1 MGGSSPRAARVY
13 MRAADSIN
21 DYKPIPS
28 RLAIREPFDYEAE
41 RMPSPASAYLDALE
55 SPDSKRN
62 MGYALDIFAAFLS
75 GGRIGRDQIPWHTLT
90 AEHRDEVRKHLLER
104 YAERE
109 RSGGGSQANPLSVNA
124 RLIAWR
130 QVLRHAWDKGLMSA
144 DAYRRTAT
152 VSVAKGERQ
161 QRRRFVPEDA
171 LATLF
176 QHCALDPNR
185 AAGARDAALMSLLF
199 GCGLRRFE
207 AIAVLLDDIEMRP
220 NGWLLTVF
228 GKRNK
233 QRTVGIPIGAAAFV
247 HDWLELRGREPGP
260 LFFPVRQNGVIVR
273 SAQPMTNQVG
283 NQIVD
288 RRLKA
293 AGVPKFSPH
302 DLRATSTTIL
312 AGLIDFF
319 QTMDWA
325 GHDDANTTRTYVVAA
340 QNLAQEIAARIHVP
354 HFGEAGT
361 EHMPGW
367 HELRPD
373 DSS

>member
-1 MGGSSPRAARVY
+1 MGGTSRVY
-13 MRAADSIN
+13 VRAADSIG
-21 DYKPIPS
+21 DYKPIPT
-28 RLAIREPFDYEAE
+28 RLAIREPFDYAAAN
-41 RMPSPASAYLDALE
+41 MPSPAQSYLDGLE

-75 GGRIGRDQIPWHTLT
+75 AGRIGRDQIPWHTLS
-90 AEHRDEVRKHLLER
+90 ADHRDEVRKHLLER

-144 DAYRRTAT
+144 DAYRKAAT
-152 VSVAKGERQ
+152 VSIAKGERQ
-161 QRRRFVPEDA
+161 QRRRFVPEEA
-171 LATLF
+171 LTTLF
-176 QHCALDPNR
+176 RNCALDPNR
-185 AAGARDAALMSLLF
+185 AAAARDAALMSLLF

-207 AIAVLLDDIEMRP
+207 AIALLLDDIDMRP
-220 NGWLLTVF
+220 NGWLLTVI

-233 QRTVGIPIGAAAFV
+233 QRTVGVPIGAAAFV
-247 HDWLELRGREPGP
+247 HDWLELRGRDPGP
-260 LFFPVRQNGVIVR
+260 LFYPVRQNGVIVKGP
-273 SAQPMTNQVG
+273 QPMTNQVG

-293 AGVPKFSPH
+293 AGVAKFSPH

-312 AGLIDFF
+312 AGLINFF

-340 QNLAQEIAARIHVP
+340 QNLAQEIASRLHVP
-354 HFGEAGT
+354 YVAESGAEST
-361 EHMPGW
+361 PGW
-367 HELRPD
+367 SELQPSR
-373 DSS
+373 

>member
-1 MGGSSPRAARVY
+1 VY
-13 MRAADSIN
+13 LRAADSIG
-21 DYKPIPS
+21 DYKPIPT
-28 RLAIREPFDYEAE
+28 RLLIREPFDYEAE
-41 RMPSPASAYLDALE
+41 GLPSPARSYLDGLE

-75 GGRIGRDQIPWHTLT
+75 GGRIGRDQIPWHLLT
-90 AEHRDEVRKHLLER
+90 ADHRDEVRKHLLER
-104 YAERE
+104 YAERQ
-109 RSGGGSQANPLSVNA
+109 RPGGAHPNPLSVNA

-144 DAYRRTAT
+144 DAYRRAAT
-152 VSVAKGERQ
+152 VSIAKGERP
-161 QRRRFVPEDA
+161 QRRRFVPEEA

-176 QHCALDPNR
+176 RNCALDPNR

-207 AIAVLLDDIEMRP
+207 AIALLYGDLEIRDD
-220 NGWLLTVF
+220 GWLLSVL

-233 QRTVGIPIGAAAFV
+233 QRTVGVPIGAAAYLK
-247 HDWLELRGREPGP
+247 DWLELRGREPGP
-260 LFFPVRQNGVIVR
+260 LFYPVRQNGVIVK

-340 QNLAQEIAARIHVP
+340 QNLAQEIAARLHVP
-354 HFGEAGT
+354 HFGESGAEST
-361 EHMPGW
+361 PGW
-367 HELRPD
+367 SDLAPRR
-373 DSS
+373 